1 MLNSH
6 QARVL
11 SSYQLRV
18 LVSGRLQGE
27 DWMGS
32 KVASSH
38 RTASS
43 NHLRGG
49 GFTFV
54 SSGRRVFPLFLFSFL
69 DFSSFF
75 SKWQNHYWEA
85 NCVWVATTQLVT
97 ETTVRCR
104 EGITYVMIFN
114 GIFVMRS
121 WMSLTLEMNYD
132 SGRWSSLIGI
142 FVLQHRN
149 FSIRNRKVRASHNIR
164 LGIKVSAELSNFE
177 DQIDVHNMIIR
188 PTITRH

>member
-1 MLNSH
+1 MRVYFELDTH
-6 QARVL
+6 QHKVHIFRLWAKVAQFEATTTNQFSKRCIFWDYFYVRKMHNL
-11 SSYQLRV
+11 ILVYIRPYQVRV
-18 LVSGRLQGE
+18 LVSGRLQRG

-54 SSGRRVFPLFLFSFL
+54 SSGRRVFPLFSILSSILFLFS
-69 DFSSFF
+69 
-75 SKWQNHYWEA
+75 
-85 NCVWVATTQLVT
+85 
-97 ETTVRCR
+97 
-104 EGITYVMIFN
+104 

-121 WMSLTLEMNYD
+121 LMNLTLEMNYG

-149 FSIRNRKVRASHNIR
+149 FLIRNRKIHASHNIR
-164 LGIKVSAELSNFE
+164 LGIKVSAESSTSKTNLLS
-177 DQIDVHNMIIR
+177 
-188 PTITRH
+188 TK